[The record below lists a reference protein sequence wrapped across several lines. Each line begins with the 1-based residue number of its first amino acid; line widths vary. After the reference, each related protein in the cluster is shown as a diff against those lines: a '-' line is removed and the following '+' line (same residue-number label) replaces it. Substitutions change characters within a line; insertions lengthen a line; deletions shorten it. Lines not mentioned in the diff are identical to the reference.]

1 MRCNS
6 SLRRSSS
13 LWGLRFYP
21 FRELCCVSMI
31 SPFTFIVYRSSK
43 EGTHTTPPL
52 RPIANQ
58 FNSMQ
63 GKIFSTLVASI
74 LFSNIHAQQY
84 QWGVHYGGVGE
95 DVVRA
100 MAADASGNVYTV
112 GYFTDSSDFDP
123 GPGVHQITSNGF
135 FDIFVQK
142 LDTDGNLVWARGF
155 GGGFYDYATGI
166 DVDDAGNVWVTGVY
180 QETVD
185 FDPGPDVFE
194 LTSSG
199 GEEIF
204 ALKLSASG
212 DFLWAGSMGS
222 TGYEEP
228 TSISVDN
235 TGIGSV
241 YVSGYFSDPMEV
253 DPGMGTFT
261 LTSNGG
267 QDIFVI
273 KLDAAGDFQ
282 WALNVGGT
290 EQELA
295 LGMEATD
302 NGTVHITGLYNGTVD
317 FDPGVGTANHTSS
330 GQADSYVLKLNADGN
345 FVNVAT
351 FGGPSDVQ
359 SWDLDVDADGN
370 AYAAGGFVGSLTA
383 GTTTLTSEDNQ
394 DVFVV
399 KVDPQGDVLWAKAV
413 QGMDFQQAFDVRV
426 TSDGNVVAA
435 GYFAA
440 TADFDPSDDTELEF
454 TVESGEP
461 FDAFYLML
469 DTDGEFISAGQFGG
483 SNFLEHHGVAA
494 DGSGNFYL
502 ASAFQGD
509 VDLDPSPNEVDA
521 ATVVDFRDTYVIK
534 MSGVPTGLIEN
545 AEMTFQVWP
554 NPAKDHL
561 WVKGD
566 LHSTAMNYRILDADG
581 RLVQEGRISPNGMI
595 PVHVLEAGAYI
606 LHISGVGS
614 MKWLKQ

>member
-1 MRCNS
+1 
-6 SLRRSSS
+6 
-13 LWGLRFYP
+13 
-21 FRELCCVSMI
+21 
-31 SPFTFIVYRSSK
+31 
-43 EGTHTTPPL
+43 
-52 RPIANQ
+52 
-58 FNSMQ
+58 MQ
-63 GKIFSTLVASI
+63 VKLFSALLASI

-112 GYFTDSSDFDP
+112 GYFTDNSDFDP
-123 GPGVHQITSNGF
+123 GPGMHELVSNGF

-142 LDTDGNLVWARGF
+142 LDTDGNLEWVHGI
-155 GGGFYDYATGI
+155 GGTFFDYATGV

-185 FDPGPDVFE
+185 FDPGAGVFE

-222 TGYEEP
+222 PGYEEP
-228 TSISVDN
+228 TAISVDN

-241 YVSGYFSDPMEV
+241 YVAGYFSDPMEV
-253 DPGMGTFT
+253 DPGPGTFT

-282 WALNVGGT
+282 WALNVGGPD
-290 EQELA
+290 QELA

-302 NGTVHITGLYNGTVD
+302 DGIVHITGLYNGTVD
-317 FDPGVGTANHTSS
+317 FDPGVGSDTHTSG
-330 GQADSYVLKLNADGN
+330 GQADAYVLRLNADGT
-345 FVNVAT
+345 FANVAT

-359 SWDLDVDADGN
+359 SWDLDVDAMGN
-370 AYAAGGFVGSLTA
+370 AYAAGGFVGTLNA
-383 GTTTLTSEDNQ
+383 GTTTLNSTDNQ
-394 DVFVV
+394 DAFVV
-399 KVDPQGDVLWAKAV
+399 KVDPQGWILWAKAV
-413 QGMDFQQAFDVRV
+413 HGMDFQQAYDVRV

-440 TADFDPSDDTELEF
+440 TADFDPSDDVELEF

-469 DTDGEFISAGQFGG
+469 DPDGEFMSAGQFGG
-483 SNFLEHHGVAA
+483 SDFLEHHGVAA
-494 DGSGNFYL
+494 DANGNFFL
-502 ASAFQGD
+502 ASAFQGT
-509 VDLDPSPNEVDA
+509 VDLDPSPESEVEA
-521 ATVVDFRDTYVIK
+521 SVMDFRDTYVIK
-534 MSGVPTGLIEN
+534 MSSLSTEVQGMKEAPGFGL
-545 AEMTFQVWP
+545 WP
-554 NPAKDHL
+554 NPAT
-561 WVKGD
+561 D
-566 LHSTAMNYRILDADG
+566 LLHVDPQIGTNSKYIIHDLTG
-581 RLVQEGRISPNGMI
+581 RRISEGMI
-595 PVHVLEAGAYI
+595 TSGRHVIEVHHLRAGSYMLRI
-606 LHISGVGS
+606 EGHGMSTW
-614 MKWLKQ
+614 MKQ